1 VQIDLADYEPDP
13 EIKDLANPKDEL
25 RKKIVTLAD
34 TIREWNNETNRVTK
48 TVKELFVE
56 IRDLGLNKCKM
67 EKTAL
72 RRLVE
77 EIFLIHG
84 VSDSY
89 LRKLLPVELKDSS
102 KTRIS
107 YQQKQEI
114 EKESQRLLQE
124 RAVSSQHESE
134 IRKYGVPNSSTVESI
149 SFQPLE
155 PEATQSSSE
164 IRQEVEIDYTSE
176 YRSQDHETLSSSHT
190 NESIKVQSELSEAYR
205 KIEKLEADVRRLSA
219 QFVAKAILQASSE
232 TFPLIANI
240 DPVKKIIIRIGFE
253 KGSGI

>member
-1 VQIDLADYEPDP
+1 MQIDLAEYEPEP

-34 TIREWNNETNRVTK
+34 TIREWNNETTRVRK
-48 TVKELFVE
+48 TVKEQFVE

-89 LRKLLPVELKDSS
+89 LRKLLPAELKDPS

-107 YQQKQEI
+107 YQQKQDI

-124 RAVSSQHESE
+124 RALGSQHESE
-134 IRKYGVPNSSTVESI
+134 IRKYGVPNSSTVESA
-149 SFQPLE
+149 SF
-155 PEATQSSSE
+155 
-164 IRQEVEIDYTSE
+164 
-176 YRSQDHETLSSSHT
+176 
-190 NESIKVQSELSEAYR
+190 
-205 KIEKLEADVRRLSA
+205 
-219 QFVAKAILQASSE
+219 
-232 TFPLIANI
+232 
-240 DPVKKIIIRIGFE
+240 
-253 KGSGI
+253 